1 MEPRESYTST
11 LSYLATCLSMLCGGT
26 TSLFATYGSSFSEVL
41 GFTQY
46 ETNLVASLGDYAH
59 YMSAPLFGYLAT
71 RIGPTRVIQSAAVLM
86 FCGYLGLSY
95 SFKHYDTPYE
105 HAHHYVATMAM
116 LFALVGVGSKAAY
129 MSSMATTARNFK
141 HSRYSG
147 IAMGIPNSLYGLS
160 TFVFSSL
167 KARWFESDQTPWRYL
182 AFMAV
187 VSLAAHLL
195 ASKYVVLKEIAAVPR
210 KRAHSL
216 AVKSN
221 GPMSPVVAI
230 SGSALSPS
238 HESFEMAETRKRRMT
253 VSAANEAGGHANG
266 DAIANLSAQA
276 SPVDGTAAE
285 SHLATHTDR
294 YAASGLSAGD
304 DTPPALSPAPIT
316 PQSATTAAIS
326 TLASEESALVRLSR
340 DPIAWALLLGIVCF
354 SGPGLAFIN
363 NCGSMVR
370 AMSHNTALTEE
381 QIGQY
386 KDKIVATQS
395 LFSFSS
401 RLVVG
406 YLSDLWRTKLRL
418 PRSGLLVIAGL
429 LMIHAQNTAARVS
442 RLEDMYPLAM
452 LIGTAM
458 GSAFTLAPT
467 ITAETWGA
475 DNFGLCWGIITLG
488 PAIGGHIC
496 NLIFGSSWDQ
506 GLFNIISRMGP
517 NARQDRM
524 QCTNECFIPAFL
536 TTAKIAYF
544 GAFFFA
550 IVLCLP
556 RATEIWKRQ
565 RQKK

>member
-1 MEPRESYTST
+1 MEPRESYTGT
-11 LSYLATCLSMLCGGT
+11 LSYIAICLSMLCGGT

-59 YMSAPLFGYLAT
+59 YMSAPLFGYLST

-86 FCGYLGLSY
+86 FCGYMGLSY
-95 SFKHYDTPYE
+95 SFKHFDTAYE

-141 HSRYSG
+141 HSRHSG
-147 IAMGIPNSLYGLS
+147 IALGIPNSLYGLS

-167 KARWFESDQTPWRYL
+167 KARWFESDQTPYRYL
-182 AFMAV
+182 AFMAF

-195 ASKYVVLKEIAAVPR
+195 ASKYVVLRETQAAPR
-210 KRAHSL
+210 KRATSL
-216 AVKSN
+216 AIKTNAPLSPAVATS
-221 GPMSPVVAI
+221 GSVMSP
-230 SGSALSPS
+230 L

-253 VSAANEAGGHANG
+253 VSVGNEAGHADG
-266 DAIANLSAQA
+266 DVAANSTLPALTVDSTAIDSR
-276 SPVDGTAAE
+276 S
-285 SHLATHTDR
+285 ATHADQP
-294 YAASGLSAGD
+294 YNDHGSGA
-304 DTPPALSPAPIT
+304 DTPPLSAATMSPLSVAVAANPAQPR
-316 PQSATTAAIS
+316 
-326 TLASEESALVRLSR
+326 EESALARLGR
-340 DPIAWALLLGIVCF
+340 DPIAWALLMGIICL
-354 SGPGLAFIN
+354 SGPGLAFVN

-370 AMSHNTALTEE
+370 AMSHNTLLTEE

-395 LFSFSS
+395 FFSFFA

-406 YLSDLWRTKLRL
+406 YLSDLWRTRLRL

-429 LMIHAQNTAARVS
+429 LMIYAQNTAARVS
-442 RLEDMYPLAM
+442 RLEDMYPLAV

-458 GSAFTLAPT
+458 GSTFTLAPT

-475 DNFGLCWGIITLG
+475 ENFGLCWGVITLG
-488 PAIGGHIC
+488 PAVGGHIC

-506 GLFNIISRMGP
+506 GLFNIISRLGKDAP
-517 NARQDRM
+517 QDRM
-524 QCTNECFIPAFL
+524 QCTNECFIPAFR
-536 TTAKIAYF
+536 TTAKISYF
-544 GAFFFA
+544 SVFFFTV
-550 IVLCLP
+550 VLCLP
-556 RATEIWKRQ
+556 QATAVWKR
-565 RQKK
+565 RWQKQTK